1 MIHCCLA
8 PSDNTFMQINAP
20 LIHAHWDTLIW
31 LNRLASTTVKAV
43 QKMLEDLG
51 FLPNSEEN
59 LMSNGLSNDVAAE
72 DEAPHVDVRIQL
84 LMPKVG
90 YLSFI

>member
-1 MIHCCLA
+1 MH
-8 PSDNTFMQINAP
+8 INA
-20 LIHAHWDTLIW
+20 LLVHAHWDTLIW

-51 FLPNSEEN
+51 ILPISEEDS
-59 LMSNGLSNDVAAE
+59 MSSSSSTDAKVE
-72 DEAPHVDVRIQL
+72 DESPHVDVRIQL

-90 YLSFI
+90 LQFKAESVLHFK